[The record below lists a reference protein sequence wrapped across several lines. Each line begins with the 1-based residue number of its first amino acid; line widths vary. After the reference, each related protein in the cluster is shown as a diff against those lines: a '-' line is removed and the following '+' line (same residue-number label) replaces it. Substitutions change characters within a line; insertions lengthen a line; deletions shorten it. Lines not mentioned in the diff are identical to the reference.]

1 MSKYPLR
8 SCTQPCFDLNGLQAF
23 KYSLNFKSEPETQT
37 FLICG
42 TFKKGLQLVSVVA
55 ALAMPE
61 KGSCG
66 NWTAR
71 KGHGAQEQQGRT
83 GIP

>member
-1 MSKYPLR
+1 MR
-8 SCTQPCFDLNGLQAF
+8 SCTKSCLDLNGLQAF
-23 KYSLNFKSEPETQT
+23 MYGFNFKSEPETET

-42 TFKKGLQLVSVVA
+42 TFKKGLQLVSVVT

-66 NWTAR
+66 NWTAS
-71 KGHGAQEQQGRT
+71 KGHGTQGQQGRT
-83 GIP
+83 GIT